1 MKKILFLITLMTVFV
16 SCSLKRAVGDRFV
29 TASGKEIVITPI
41 KHASIQINYDGREFE
56 IDPVCSNVDPI
67 VEYTDKP
74 KADYILVTHG
84 HTDHF
89 DPYAIHV
96 LMDQE
101 KTNLIVNKYVYFRL
115 KKKGIVMKN
124 GDKAVL
130 GEGIK
135 LVVVPAYNTNKQN
148 SKIHSKGD
156 GNGYIL
162 ELD

>member
-1 MKKILFLITLMTVFV
+1 MTVFV

-101 KTNLIVNKYVYFRL
+101 KNKPYC
-115 KKKGIVMKN
+115 
-124 GDKAVL
+124 
-130 GEGIK
+130 
-135 LVVVPAYNTNKQN
+135 
-148 SKIHSKGD
+148 
-156 GNGYIL
+156 
-162 ELD
+162 